1 MYSALSVFGQ
11 AQSGANTQTHVTK
24 QDMETRRKRG
34 RMKERRTLS
43 SFLWVVGG
51 RALNLGD
58 APCVLFARPIST
70 SVLSVDV
77 TVCLFVLS
85 VYWEKGRWWCWWE
98 GQEDT
103 AIRERQSFQYLFTT
117 GHFYSAR
124 HTKTPYKTHFF
135 YPLAHTHTVT
145 QILFQKWRR
154 NTKRSYKF
162 LKGNTISDRVP
173 FFSRFW
179 TSP

>member
-1 MYSALSVFGQ
+1 MYTRCIVPWVYLDKPRA
-11 AQSGANTQTHVTK
+11 AQIHRLTSQNK
-24 QDMETRRKRG
+24 TRRKRG
-34 RMKERRTLS
+34 RMKERGRTLS

-58 APCVLFARPIST
+58 VPCVLFACPIST

-85 VYWEKGRWWCWWE
+85 VYWEKGSCWWWWE

-124 HTKTPYKTHFF
+124 HTKTQYKTLFF
-135 YPLAHTHTVT
+135 YPLAHTHSHTNIISRVKKKHKKIL
-145 QILFQKWRR
+145 QILRGKLQQVIESLLF
-154 NTKRSYKF
+154 
-162 LKGNTISDRVP
+162 
-173 FFSRFW
+173 
-179 TSP
+179 